1 LPLVGLDGLGS
12 LLLGSE
18 LDGLGSLPLDGAQ
31 RPRRLVARLGA
42 RLRWQLAA
50 QHGACGLGSLP
61 LRSALFSL
69 GSMTLGTV
77 LNGLDG

>member
-1 LPLVGLDGLGS
+1 
-12 LLLGSE
+12 
-18 LDGLGSLPLDGAQ
+18 
-31 RPRRLVARLGA
+31 
-42 RLRWQLAA
+42 LRWQLAA